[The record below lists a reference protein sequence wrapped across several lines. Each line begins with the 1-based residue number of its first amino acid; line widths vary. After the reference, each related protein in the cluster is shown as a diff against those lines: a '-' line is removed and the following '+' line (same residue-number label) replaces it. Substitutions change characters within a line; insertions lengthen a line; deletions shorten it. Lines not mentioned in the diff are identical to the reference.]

1 MFKGEFIMEIKW
13 FVIMAAILFGS
24 LSCGMAIDEWHKSD
38 CKIEYAKSNRSA
50 AEIREI
56 CR

>member
-1 MFKGEFIMEIKW
+1 MEIKW